1 MQVNANAKVPFSGVL
16 VALGYHGPMTL
27 RSTAFPL
34 LSQAIRLPWQWVAR
48 LAALAWRAACLGVLT
63 LSPASY
69 RSPCLGAI
77 ASRLVM
83 DTLPLLAGYAAFSA
97 LLSVVITRIV
107 VTTAVTYGLTQYA
120 MEVVI
125 RMLVLEI
132 IPLAAALLV
141 ALRVAMPNSADV
153 ARARRRGE
161 LALWHARGL
170 DPLGMVVVP
179 RVVSGLFSSVTL
191 AVMSSVITLVVAY
204 LTVYGFSLAGLATY
218 VWMFGKVFT
227 PTVTIV
233 FFLKTLLF
241 SLAVALLPMASA
253 LDDDPAH
260 RSRTVAEL
268 QAMVRLLVTLLL
280 IEVASLASNY
290 I

>member
-1 MQVNANAKVPFSGVL
+1 MQVNASAKVPVCVRRS
-16 VALGYHGPMTL
+16 ALGYHGPMQPSLPTV
-27 RSTAFPL
+27 SL
-34 LSQAIRLPWQWVAR
+34 LALAVRLPWQWAVR
-48 LAALAWRAACLGVLT
+48 LASLAWRAACLGVLMI
-63 LSPASY
+63 SPASY
-69 RSPCLGAI
+69 RAPYGNAI
-77 ASRLVM
+77 ASRLVV

-97 LLSVVITRIV
+97 LLSLVITRIV

-153 ARARRRGE
+153 SRARRRGE
-161 LALWHARGL
+161 LEPWRARGV
-170 DPLGMVVVP
+170 DPLGMVVMP
-179 RVVSGLFSSVTL
+179 RVVSGMFSSVLL

-204 LTVYGFSLAGLATY
+204 LTVYGFSLAGLPTY

-227 PTVTIV
+227 PAVTVV

-253 LDDDPAH
+253 LDDDPNN

-268 QAMVRLLVTLLL
+268 QAIVRLLVTLLM